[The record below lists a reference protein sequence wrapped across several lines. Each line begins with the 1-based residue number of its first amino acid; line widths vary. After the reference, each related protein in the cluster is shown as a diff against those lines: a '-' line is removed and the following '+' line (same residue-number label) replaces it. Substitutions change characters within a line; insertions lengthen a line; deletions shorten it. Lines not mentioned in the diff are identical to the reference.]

1 MDGMILLEEAR
12 AAGLSVTADGDR
24 LRIRGPRRADPVARR
39 LLAHKPDVLSALVE
53 LASLPDPPPGVSLQ
67 DLPDEWLEVWAERVA
82 IMVEDGKLPL
92 EHAEAKAL
100 ADVLLVMMRAGVNL
114 PE

>member
-1 MDGMILLEEAR
+1 MDGLTLLNEAR
-12 AAGLSVTADGDR
+12 AVGLIVTVQGGK
-24 LRIRGPRRADPVARR
+24 LVIRGPREADAVAKR
-39 LLAHKPDVLSALVE
+39 LLAHKSEVVAALE
-53 LASLPDPPPGVSLQ
+53 MSSLPDPPPGIAPE
-67 DLPDEWLEVWAERVA
+67 DLPVGWREAWDERVA

-100 ADVLLVMMRAGVNL
+100 ADVLLQMKRSGINV